1 MTVQISTIASEYV
14 HQQRL
19 GIATRI
25 SSRRVLKF
33 LAALLY
39 G

>member
-1 MTVQISTIASEYV
+1 MTVQISAITSEHV

-19 GIATRI
+19 GIATRV
-25 SSRRVLKF
+25 SARRVLKF